1 MATPDLSGGFTR
13 EPSLTGGAS
22 EPDFTLVVLGSEN
35 GERPGFQL
43 GASRLSVGAGES
55 DDVFLTGVGVVP
67 SHVQLIFLEGRVTL
81 LSAAEEVRVDGQA
94 VTAYPFDLKPLQP
107 ISLSPDT
114 HLAYGA
120 VGSPWPRAPT
130 WVLPETPEAD
140 ADADAD
146 VAAGA
151 LAGAGGAVGDPAV
164 PTPVPQ
170 TARTRAVYSAQL
182 AAVALAAATVI
193 VTGLVVTD
201 LIWGNREVVNP
212 AEVSTDRSEG
222 VLNRLLASDLQS
234 YGSVRLTERPDGA
247 LALTG
252 FLDSEDAFRKL
263 AEQVRQEDVNSSG
276 NVRLD
281 ALTAE
286 RLSALVKDHLGPYP
300 LGSRLEVTPSLVLVT
315 IFGVLTEQE
324 GVDRVKGDLT
334 RLASRVAPRKLEI
347 EFRLQPAE
355 QIVSEVTSALSLAST
370 TRDLQFKIDDG
381 GGRIT
386 GLVAAAVE
394 SEARAAVAEVMKMF
408 ADRLPLTVDLK
419 VDAKLNFNVLS
430 ITQGGDGSSATLAQR
445 GKTQTFRVGEPVFGV
460 GELLDIKVD
469 GVVLALGRREIFI
482 PLIR

>member
-1 MATPDLSGGFTR
+1 MATADHSDGPMLDPAL
-13 EPSLTGGAS
+13 GGAT
-22 EPDFTLVVLGSEN
+22 EHEFTFVVLGSDDSE
-35 GERPGFQL
+35 PLGFQL
-43 GASRLSVGAGES
+43 GASRLSVGAGEN

-94 VTAYPFDLKPLQP
+94 VTAFPFDLKPLQP

-120 VGSPWPRAPT
+120 VGSTWPRAPT
-130 WVLPETPEAD
+130 WVLPEQAPEAD
-140 ADADAD
+140 ADADASA
-146 VAAGA
+146 VAATGVA
-151 LAGAGGAVGDPAV
+151 AAGQA
-164 PTPVPQ
+164 PVPH
-170 TARTRAVYSAQL
+170 TARTRAVHSARL
-182 AAVALAAATVI
+182 GAVALAAATVI

-201 LIWGNREVVNP
+201 LIWGDREVVNP
-212 AEVSTDRSEG
+212 AEVSTDRSEE
-222 VLNRLLASDLQS
+222 VLDRLLASDPKS
-234 YGSVRLTERPDGA
+234 YGSVRLTVRPDGA

-252 FLDSEDAFRKL
+252 FLDSEAAFRKL

-281 ALTAE
+281 AMTSE
-286 RLSALVKDHLGPYP
+286 RLSALVKDHLARFP
-300 LGSRLEVTPSLVLVT
+300 LGSRLEVTPSLVHVT

-324 GVDRVKGDLT
+324 GVDRIRGDLM
-334 RLASRVAPRKLEI
+334 RLATRVAPRKLEI
-347 EFRLQPAE
+347 EFRVQPAE
-355 QIVSEVTSALSLAST
+355 QIVSEVTSALGRVPV
-370 TRDLQFKIDDG
+370 TRELQFRIDDE

-394 SEARAAVAEVMKMF
+394 SEARAAVAEVQKTF

-419 VDAKLNFNVLS
+419 VDPKLNFSLLS
-430 ITQGGDGSSATLAQR
+430 LTQGGDGSSATLSQR

-469 GVVLALGRREIFI
+469 GVVLALGRREVFL